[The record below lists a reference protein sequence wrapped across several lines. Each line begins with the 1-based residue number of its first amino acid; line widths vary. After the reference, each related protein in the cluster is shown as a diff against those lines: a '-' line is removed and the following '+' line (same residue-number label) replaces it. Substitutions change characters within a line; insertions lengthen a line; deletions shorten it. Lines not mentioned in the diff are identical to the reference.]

1 MLRPLRLA
9 RIAAEAEGARLRALA
24 HRNGVRAAIGVL
36 AVVFVL
42 MALSFFHIVLWF
54 WMRTSFEWTPLICA
68 VALTVLDLAV
78 AVILGVIA
86 SSSKPSHD
94 EEEARLVRQQALDGL
109 RQALTWSALVLP
121 GARMAMGMARRRHQR
136 VGTR

>member
-68 VALTVLDLAV
+68 VALTVLDLTV